1 MTLEVQSL
9 WVGNRLSRMEHY
21 SIKSFLKL
29 GYKFILYTYEPVAN
43 IPKGTTVKNGN
54 KIIPKQE
61 IFKLKETFLPFADIF
76 RYKMLY
82 MNGGYWVDLDMIA
95 LKRFN
100 FKEPYIFSS
109 ERTMLEGSL
118 IFKDKRT
125 QVANIGV
132 LKAPKGSP
140 FYKELY
146 ERCMEIENKKN
157 NKDKLRYMRALREMI
172 AEYKYEKYVK
182 HPELFCQLDWW
193 YAKDAFIPNYTN
205 KGNFK
210 PKYGVHKPDGLSMS
224 QVLNKPYTLHF
235 WRDLVTK
242 KYKLSLD
249 DKYADNSLW
258 EILIKR
264 IDSKKSKKNKNKNKN
279 KRSSRAYKH

>member
-1 MTLEVQSL
+1 
-9 WVGNRLSRMEHY
+9 
-21 SIKSFLKL
+21 
-29 GYKFILYTYEPVAN
+29 
-43 IPKGTTVKNGN
+43 
-54 KIIPKQE
+54 
-61 IFKLKETFLPFADIF
+61 
-76 RYKMLY
+76 

-146 ERCMEIENKKN
+146 ERCEIQSKKT
-157 NKDKLRYMRALREMI
+157 NKDKLRYMRVLREMI

-193 YAKDAFIPNYTN
+193 YAKDAFIPNYTD

-264 IDSKKSKKNKNKNKN
+264 IDGKKSKKNKNKKK
-279 KRSSRAYKH
+279 KR